1 MCSVDAYK
9 KALTR
14 RFICIAR
21 ENILKNVLVY
31 FENAW
36 KMHIKRAFLKFYMHR
51 VQKAPLKFG
60 KNGCFKNFTAQ
71 FA

>member
-1 MCSVDAYK
+1 
-9 KALTR
+9 
-14 RFICIAR
+14 
-21 ENILKNVLVY
+21 VLVY

-51 VQKAPLKFG
+51 VQNAPLKFG